1 VREEREL
8 RLLAALYT
16 PQVVRAMAERAV
28 AGDVG
33 AARLVLEVAGL
44 LKPHCGPQDVEEEEG
59 GGGGDAKD
67 QH

>member
-16 PQVVRAMAERAV
+16 PQVVRAMADRAV
-28 AGDVG
+28 AGDVE

-44 LKPHCGPQDVEEEEG
+44 LKPPVEEER
-59 GGGGDAKD
+59 GGGGDAKENGHH